1 MLWGS
6 LGDEILP
13 LDKFIEIFSMVIS
26 THEIGLI
33 PPALDQVIVGNI
45 DRIRTH
51 EIKALYVIG
60 VNDGVFPKIIN
71 EEGIFTDMDRAVFE
85 SNGIKLAND
94 TKALAFAEQYLI
106 YSTLTVPSEKI
117 MS

>member
-1 MLWGS
+1 MEV

-13 LDKFIEIFSMVIS
+13 LDKFIEIFSMGIS

-51 EIKALYVIG
+51 EIKSSICY
-60 VNDGVFPKIIN
+60 
-71 EEGIFTDMDRAVFE
+71 R
-85 SNGIKLAND
+85 S
-94 TKALAFAEQYLI
+94 
-106 YSTLTVPSEKI
+106 
-117 MS
+117 